1 MITAQVVLINPD
13 GLVLGVS
20 RKHDHTDFGLIGG
33 KMDPEDIITNKHSNW
48 ECKEETGLEFG

>member
-20 RKHDHTDFGLIGG
+20 RKHHTDFGLIGG
-33 KMDPEDIITNKHSNW
+33 KMDPEDNNNPINTAIRSVK
-48 ECKEETGLEFG
+48 KKLV

>member
-20 RKHDHTDFGLIGG
+20 KHDHTDFGLIGG
-33 KMDPEDIITNKHSNW
+33 KMDPEDNNNNKHSNSSV
-48 ECKEETGLEFG
+48 KKKLV